1 MKHFTQVISTLTNE
15 TEVVL
20 DYLIGL
26 ADGTGVGSMD
36 A

>member
-1 MKHFTQVISTLTNE
+1 MKHFTQVISTLTDE
-15 TEVVL
+15 TEGLL

-26 ADGTGVGSMD
+26 ADGTGVRCMG